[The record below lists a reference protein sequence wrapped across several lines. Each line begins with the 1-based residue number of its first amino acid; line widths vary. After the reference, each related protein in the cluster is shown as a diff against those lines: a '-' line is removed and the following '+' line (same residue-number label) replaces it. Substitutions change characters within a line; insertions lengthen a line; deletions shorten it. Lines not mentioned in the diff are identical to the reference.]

1 VVPAIPV
8 DVVNVKLTAV
18 DWDETTLLA
27 GVFLVEC
34 VWVLVLNNVTF
45 VDCLAP
51 IPAREGIV
59 LVSEFN
65 LGLTTD

>member
-1 VVPAIPV
+1 MVPAIPV

-18 DWDETTLLA
+18 DWDETTLLT

-51 IPAREGIV
+51 IPARERIV

>member
-1 VVPAIPV
+1 MVPAIPV

>member
-1 VVPAIPV
+1 VVPTV
-8 DVVNVKLTAV
+8 SVNVVNVKLTAV

-45 VDCLAP
+45 IDCLAP

-59 LVSEFN
+59 LISEFN
-65 LGLTTD
+65 LGVTTD

>member
-1 VVPAIPV
+1 VVPTIPV

-18 DWDETTLLA
+18 DWDETTLLT
-27 GVFLVEC
+27 GVLLVEC

>member
-1 VVPAIPV
+1 MVPAIPV
-8 DVVNVKLTAV
+8 NVVNVKLTAV

-34 VWVLVLNNVTF
+34 VWVLVLDDVTF
-45 VDCLAP
+45 IDCLAP

>member
-1 VVPAIPV
+1 VVPAISV
-8 DVVNVKLTAV
+8 NVVNVKLTAV
-18 DWDETTLLA
+18 DWDETTLLT

-34 VWVLVLNNVTF
+34 VWVLVLDDVTF
-45 VDCLAP
+45 IDCLAP
-51 IPAREGIV
+51 IPTREGIV

>member
-1 VVPAIPV
+1 MVPAIPV

-18 DWDETTLLA
+18 DWDKTTLLT

-45 VDCLAP
+45 VDCFAP

-59 LVSEFN
+59 LVSEFD
-65 LGLTTD
+65 LGVTTD

>member
-8 DVVNVKLTAV
+8 NVVNVKLTAM

-27 GVFLVEC
+27 DVLLVDC
-34 VWVLVLNNVTF
+34 VWVLVLDDVTF
-45 VDCLAP
+45 IDRLAP

-59 LVSEFN
+59 LVSEFD
-65 LGLTTD
+65 LGVTTD

>member
-1 VVPAIPV
+1 MVPTIAV
-8 DVVNVKLTAV
+8 NVVNVKLTAV
-18 DWDETTLLA
+18 DWDETTLLT

-45 VDCLAP
+45 VNCLAP

-59 LVSEFN
+59 LVSEFD

>member
-1 VVPAIPV
+1 MVPAIPV

-18 DWDETTLLA
+18 DWDETTLLT

-45 VDCLAP
+45 VDCLTP